1 MVRKT
6 GCAAKPF
13 ALLFDPGDTLRAP
26 VALLDVDMGGGAL
39 MGGIVAAAGVVAA
52 HGRFGAGGRVVSGHV
67 PIGFVAAVAAADRIG
82 LPGVMDLDAAQA
94 AGARLVVAG
103 VALLTVE
110 ITHSSNTSADSM
122 SPPRPVM
129 HGGRMADATKSSQA
143 SQRFFTN

>member
-1 MVRKT
+1 MVRET

-82 LPGVMDLDAAQA
+82 LPGVAYACAIGWSFM
-94 AGARLVVAG
+94 
-103 VALLTVE
+103 LLVE
-110 ITHSSNTSADSM
+110 IPYYFWFM
-122 SPPRPVM
+122 RKQ
-129 HGGRMADATKSSQA
+129 G
-143 SQRFFTN
+143 